1 MIPKS
6 AVPVALLAVA
16 TTVKSQERDI
26 YRREADA
33 SVYQDPSQAIAFDKR
48 APYDWADYESFMTK
62 RYADPELDLD
72 GYGYDLYARDAR
84 DADRKPSLLS
94 KLGNQAAGLGQK
106 AQALSYEGQKQLT
119 LSNLGNHAAGLGKKV
134 QALGFEGQNYQDG
147 VSKAAT
153 GLAGAGK
160 DYLRSLTGN
169 SRSGNAPQVHPRDA
183 VPDASLDDPYLY
195 ARDPYYDA
203 DEVAV
208 YARSAREDQ
217 RSKPQPTYQRQD
229 AFREPSSAS
238 YQRQNAFRAPTPASS
253 PKSSKIDKPLAHQ
266 ALSQAPSV
274 FSTVPDIV
282 KSFRKAGNY
291 PQRRSVEDA
300 YLEELYAR
308 EALPEDYYYYMQS
321 AKRSAEP
328 EAEAEAE
335 ANPEADADAVPEA
348 EEEAYFDLFTR
359 EADAEPDLEFGGD
372 V

>member
-1 MIPKS
+1 MISKS
-6 AVPVALLAVA
+6 AVPVALLAI
-16 TTVKSQERDI
+16 TTIVKSQEYDI

-62 RYADPELDLD
+62 RYAESDLDLD
-72 GYGYDLYARDAR
+72 GYGYDLYTR
-84 DADRKPSLLS
+84 DADPTKLSLS
-94 KLGNQAAGLGQK
+94 QLGNQAAGLGQK
-106 AQALSYEGQKQLT
+106 AQALGYEGQKQLT

-134 QALGFEGQNYQDG
+134 QALGLEGQHYQDG
-147 VSKAAT
+147 VSKAAS
-153 GLAGAGK
+153 GFAGAGK

-169 SRSGNAPQVHPRDA
+169 SRSGNTPQVHPRDA
-183 VPDASLDDPYLY
+183 MPDASLDDPYLY

-217 RSKPQPTYQRQD
+217 RSKPQQTYQRQD
-229 AFREPSSAS
+229 AFREPSSTS
-238 YQRQNAFRAPTPASS
+238 YQRQNAFKALAPASP
-253 PKSSKIDKPLAHQ
+253 PKSSKVDKPLAHH
-266 ALSQAPSV
+266 ALNQAPSV

-282 KSFRKAGNY
+282 KSFHKPNY
-291 PQRRSVEDA
+291 SPQRRSVEDA

-328 EAEAEAE
+328 EADPEAEAE
-335 ANPEADADAVPEA
+335 AEADPEAD
-348 EEEAYFDLFTR
+348 EEANFDLFTR
-359 EADAEPDLEFGGD
+359 EADAEPDLEFEWD